1 MARVD
6 LHRAGDGLEGAVPE
20 VVEGLLVQVVLLLAE
35 ALLEELALVPELDHR
50 LGVGVERGD
59 GGGHAAG
66 EGAPRHAGGKE
77 TEGMTTVCFLENQ
90 KRKTCNLSFY
100 WSEWNKL
107 DCAVV
112 NRWRYW
118 EVWHAFHFASL

>member
-77 TEGMTTVCFLENQ
+77 TEGNVSFEH
-90 KRKTCNLSFY
+90 FY
-100 WSEWNKL
+100 WSELNKL
-107 DCAVV
+107 DRTVV

-118 EVWHAFHFASL
+118 EVWQALHFASL